1 MNMNLPLRAYAAS
14 TDFIKSMMLSRV
26 MAFAAALSAHAVA
39 QVTMPLLLQYQK
51 NLNAKLQSEHRFRD
65 KQVTLNL
72 RENDIDGWKSEMSL
86 SLDNI
91 PLDNAGFGTQNMVK
105 TEMFM
110 QQNIDVDIL
119 IIEEPENNLSYTNM
133 SILISRLSENT
144 LSLESIDS
152 RQKERVKEYN

>member
-1 MNMNLPLRAYAAS
+1 MFA
-14 TDFIKSMMLSRV
+14 IKICTAIDKEKARSSYV
-26 MAFAAALSAHAVA
+26 H
-39 QVTMPLLLQYQK
+39 
-51 NLNAKLQSEHRFRD
+51 AKLQAEHRFRD
-65 KQVTLNL
+65 KQITLNL

-105 TEMFM
+105 AEMFM

-133 SILISRLSENT
+133 SILISRLCN
-144 LSLESIDS
+144 
-152 RQKERVKEYN
+152 QY